1 MKTEVPKSRCGKLLT
16 SEPVIVITTVDGQGH
31 ANGAAFGSYVRVAP
45 LIMVAIYPGH
55 HTYQNIKETGE
66 FVVNLPGRDQLDTI
80 MTFGTSFPQGVNEI
94 EEAGL
99 TALESLVVKPPRI
112 AEYKAHVEC
121 TYAWEKDV
129 GGGHMLVAGEMI
141 AGSCDEGLLDEEGYF
156 DVVKAGVVHIVRY
169 PQPVYISPEGYVRG
183 KGAEG

>member
-1 MKTEVPKSRCGKLLT
+1 MKTEVPRSGCGKLLT
-16 SEPVIVITTVDGQGH
+16 SEPVIVITTVDKQGR

-45 LIMVAIYPGH
+45 LIIVAIYPGH
-55 HTYQNIKETGE
+55 HTYKNIKETGE

-80 MTFGTSFPQGVNEI
+80 MVFGTSFPEGVNEI
-94 EEAGL
+94 EQAGL
-99 TALESLVVKPPRI
+99 TALDSLTVRPPRI

-121 TYAWEKDV
+121 KYAWEKDV
-129 GGGHMLVAGEMI
+129 GGHSLVAGEMI

-169 PQPVYISPEGYVRG
+169 PEPVYISAERYVRG
-183 KGAEG
+183 KAARE